1 MTNTAASQ
9 QEFSDYL
16 AFATYRALPER
27 LDDRA
32 QRERSYQHMLC
43 RALNLGTVV
52 GFVGAGCSWTQGY
65 PTWKQLALNI
75 AQFTRTKFPERASEV
90 PCVREVLTWY
100 GDCDKSCPSEQ
111 LTLWIGKCMTI
122 LETKPELYEQFLIDQ
137 FDLQVER
144 QASASNPYPDL
155 FKLDIHRFVTTNY
168 DLELER
174 QLLKDPDRHLESKD
188 DKLKALSPTAGR
200 RGPLR
205 SFSQYSKKV
214 SDFEQLAL
222 FALAKVRGQED
233 AVFHC
238 HGRYDEP
245 EHLIATEAQ
254 YQRWYL
260 SDQDSSRRTFRQT
273 IELLLESNPLLFVGY
288 GLADDDLLRPLRYI
302 KALERG
308 HQLRRPL
315 FALVPRF
322 VPDPAQKDNARRA
335 DLQSMADDAGNEVLF
350 ERYGLH
356 VITFEVQRRDD
367 PEAYGRALSEKL
379 QEIKRCWEADR
390 KELTEKPKV
399 RASRIG
405 NKRART
411 YRDNPC
417 ETEVP
422 RGRILRRV
430 GAAAAAT
437 PTTLESA
444 IEESR
449 LLCLSGPP
457 GSGKSKHLLA
467 LLGTLESSQAFER
480 CFYWNAHY
488 DNEFLPAFDDAIAF
502 FLAGLPDSKQ
512 SRHENLI
519 SVLESE
525 KLLLVIDGCERLLH
539 VNGVTGEVESYSMAF
554 TRLLN
559 GLDPDRLRSTVVIS
573 GRVMP
578 AQLES
583 PRSRRN
589 IEVGRLVTD
598 DLLAW
603 DKGSFKDLSA
613 ERHLPTALCSLLNGH
628 SYGICLANHLL
639 EKKEPGKRLAALA
652 DLLQDLARRSPNQRL
667 HEMVKYSLKATG
679 KEEDLF
685 RALLERMAQFVGPIS
700 LRTCEISYRCAVSEV
715 TGQKDA
721 RIPAG
726 GIQEVLNDLHDKWD
740 LIFMTPRKDADGE
753 PCWCVHST
761 ARRMLLQPRHGL
773 APDALPDFG
782 ISGLTS
788 GRVDAY
794 LDDNWREQVRDLFDK
809 VMQASEKLV
818 KGAATGGAPAAQQD
832 ARRAADLCRDAF
844 SLLRNTMAATTVPR
858 WKEGNYDSYI
868 QQLIRML
875 RLVKAVWARACSSH
889 PTWWSYCEYF
899 DRQLIEDREAPLHV
913 SELAWLYNEHGLAL
927 SAEGQLS
934 DAYAVWEQAYELT
947 RVMEHSQA
955 GGGYRVE
962 ILLNLTH
969 VFIEMGML
977 REARR
982 YLDRAERFNA
992 RLRDPDIRGRIL
1004 GFRGLLAYLGGNL
1017 PEASDLFSECARRLA
1032 DGNNLRARSVFHKH
1046 HADLALSMGEIPRA
1060 EQLIRQSRAL
1070 AEAGVFPDLVAFAR
1084 VSQGHLHVDRGE
1096 FKEARREYESL
1107 LDEARRM
1114 GSRKLEAECQ
1124 ATLSVL
1130 CLQEGDVEGARV
1142 RAMAALSLANELAL
1156 GLRLTHS
1163 MVVLGQATV
1172 RAGQRDLGVA
1182 YLRNA
1187 HRLATEQEYWHCA
1200 WKAQNALQEMGVP
1213 V

>member
-1 MTNTAASQ
+1 MTSTPAGQ

-65 PTWKQLALNI
+65 PTWKDLALNI
-75 AQFTRTKFPERASEV
+75 AKFTRTKIPERASEV
-90 PCVREVLTWY
+90 PRVSKALT
-100 GDCDKSCPSEQ
+100 KRCPSEQ

-122 LETKPELYEQFLIDQ
+122 LETKPKLYKQFLTRE
-137 FDLQVER
+137 FALQTKR
-144 QASASNPYPDL
+144 RATASNPYPDL

-174 QLLKDPDRHLESKD
+174 QLLKDPDRHLESKE
-188 DKLKALSPTAGR
+188 LRALSRGAAR
-200 RGPLR
+200 RREPLR
-205 SFSQYSKKV
+205 SFSQYSKEV

-222 FALAKVRGQED
+222 FALARVRGQEY

-302 KALERG
+302 RALEGG
-308 HQLRRPL
+308 HKLRRPL

-322 VPDPAQKDNARRA
+322 RPDPARKKAA
-335 DLQSMADDAGNEVLF
+335 DLQNMADDAKAEVLF

-356 VITFEVQRRDD
+356 VITFEVERRDN
-367 PEAYGRALSEKL
+367 PELYGRALSGKL
-379 QEIKRCWEADR
+379 QEIKDQWEADR

-405 NKRART
+405 DKTART

-422 RGRILRRV
+422 RGRIVRRE
-430 GAAAAAT
+430 GAAAVT

-444 IEESR
+444 IDESR
-449 LLCLSGPP
+449 LVCLSGPP

-467 LLGTLESSQAFER
+467 LLDTLDSSQAFER

-488 DNEFLPAFDDAIAF
+488 GNEFLPAFDDALAF
-502 FLAGLPDSKQ
+502 FLAGDLDYKR

-519 SVLESE
+519 SVLESK

-559 GLDPDRLRSTVVIS
+559 GLDPFRLRSTVVIS

-583 PRSRRN
+583 PRPRRN

-603 DKGSFKDLSA
+603 DKDSFKDLSA
-613 ERHLPTALCSLLNGH
+613 KPHLLTALCSLLNGH

-639 EKKEPGKRLAALA
+639 ENEEPSKRLAALA
-652 DLLQDLARRSPNQRL
+652 GLLQDLARRSPNQRL
-667 HEMVKYSLKATG
+667 HEMVNKATG
-679 KEEDLF
+679 KKEDLF

-700 LRTCEISYRCAVSEV
+700 ERTCEISYQCAVREV
-715 TGQKDA
+715 APRKGAQI
-721 RIPAG
+721 RPG
-726 GIQEVLNDLHDKWD
+726 GIKKVLDDLHDKWD
-740 LIFMTPRKDADGE
+740 LIFKTPRTDADGE
-753 PCWCVHST
+753 SCWCVHST

-773 APDALPDFG
+773 ASDALPDFG

-788 GRVDAY
+788 GRIDAY
-794 LDDNWREQVRDLFDK
+794 LDDNWRAQVGDLFDK
-809 VMQASEKLV
+809 VMQVSEKLV
-818 KGAATGGAPAAQQD
+818 TGAAKGKAPAAQKK

-875 RLVKAVWARACSSH
+875 RLVKAVCARAGTSE
-889 PTWWSYCEYF
+889 PIWWSYCEYF

-913 SELAWLYNEHGLAL
+913 SELAWLYNELGLAL
-927 SAEGQLS
+927 SAEGQLR
-934 DAYAVWEQAYELT
+934 DAYAIWEQAYELT
-947 RVMEHSQA
+947 RVMEHFQP

-962 ILLNLTH
+962 VLLNLTH
-969 VFIEMGML
+969 VFMEMGML

-992 RLRDPDIRGRIL
+992 RLRDPDIHGRIL

-1017 PEASDLFSECARRLA
+1017 PEASELFSECARRLA

-1046 HADLALSMGEIPRA
+1046 HADLALSMGDIPRA

-1084 VSQGHLHVDRGE
+1084 VSQGHLQVDRRE

-1172 RAGQRDLGVA
+1172 RAGQGELGVA

-1187 HRLATEQEYWHCA
+1187 HRIAKEQEYWHCA